1 MRELVST
8 WRRPATFPRRVQERA
23 RRRSL
28 RLSVFPQEEL
38 PFPRDDVARRW
49 REELAA
55 PGIDCYVVIIA
66 DAVVGFAA
74 IRKDEIL
81 HFGVAI
87 EHWGTG
93 IA

>member
-1 MRELVST
+1 MAAVDVPQVVAIQELASV
-8 WRRPATFPRRVQERA
+8 ATLA
-23 RRRSL
+23 
-28 RLSVFPQEEL
+28 SVFPQEEL